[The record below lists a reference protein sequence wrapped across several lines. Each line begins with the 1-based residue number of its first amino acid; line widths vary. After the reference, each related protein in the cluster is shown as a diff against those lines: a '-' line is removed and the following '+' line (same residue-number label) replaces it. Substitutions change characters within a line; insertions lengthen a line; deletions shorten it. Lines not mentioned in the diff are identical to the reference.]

1 MRNWIDKDTT
11 IWIELPEP
19 FDFKVNLDYLKRD
32 LNECL
37 YEVMDDTVLKVIFNA
52 LVKVSSDDNKYL
64 VVEFLS
70 GDIPKTMKDK
80 EKFVSYVSD
89 WFDLDTDLEEFYII
103 AGKDKLLKET
113 IDRFY
118 GLRTMGI
125 PDLFEALCWGILGQQ
140 INIGFAYTLKRQFVE
155 KFGDY
160 IEYENKKYWIFPSY
174 DTIAKLEPGDMTG
187 VQLTKRKIEY
197 IIGVAK
203 EMSSGRL
210 SKKELLEMNDFKK
223 AEKALVKIRGIGPW
237 TANYVLMRCLRYT
250 EGFPIAD
257 VGLMNSIKYLLDMDR
272 KPTKE
277 EILELSA
284 GWSHWESYATFYLWR
299 LKY

>member
-1 MRNWIDKDTT
+1 MRNWIDKDTM

-19 FDFKVNLDYLKRD
+19 FDFKMNLDYLKTD

-37 YEVMDDTVLKVIFNA
+37 YEVVDDTILKVIFNT
-52 LVKVSSDDNKYL
+52 LVKVSSNDNKYL

-89 WFDLDTDLEEFYII
+89 WFDLDTDLEEFYRM

-160 IEYENKKYWIFPSY
+160 IEYENKKYWVFPAHEK
-174 DTIAKLEPGDMTG
+174 IAKLEPGDMTG
-187 VQLTKRKIEY
+187 IQLTKRKIEY
-197 IIGVAK
+197 IIGVAYDSQCDQPA
-203 EMSSGRL
+203 ESSRI
-210 SKKELLEMNDFKK
+210 SSF
-223 AEKALVKIRGIGPW
+223 V
-237 TANYVLMRCLRYT
+237 
-250 EGFPIAD
+250 GFR
-257 VGLMNSIKYLLDMDR
+257 SI
-272 KPTKE
+272 
-277 EILELSA
+277 S
-284 GWSHWESYATFYLWR
+284 S
-299 LKY
+299 